1 LLRYTGALTKVRVRE
16 WTRPSEDGRYVMH
29 MLRGERWKGGK
40 REFRVAWRGWPV
52 EDDTWESA
60 GKVQDVDPGLV
71 GDFEERKRG
80 V

>member
-1 LLRYTGALTKVRVRE
+1 
-16 WTRPSEDGRYVMH
+16 MH